1 MRSWELKGQSSY
13 QRFPLFSPMSILY
26 LCLYHDIRKKNEI
39 LVCYNQKEL
48 LYVSQLV
55 GKVRYLPFELKEK
68 ISKIHS
74 GD

>member
-13 QRFPLFSPMSILY
+13 QRFPLFSLMSILY
-26 LCLYHDIRKKNEI
+26 LCLYHDIRKKI
-39 LVCYNQKEL
+39 RFGL
-48 LYVSQLV
+48 LQPKGVIICISVV